1 MNHQYISIGIPIYN
15 AEKFLDYAITS
26 VLAQTHQNWE
36 LILIDDG
43 STDRSLEIAKKYEA
57 LDSRIKVISDGL
69 NKKLP
74 ARLNQ
79 LIDESKYDYIARMD
93 ADDMMHPKRLE
104 TQLKFLENNPQFDL
118 VSTGLI
124 SIDAGN
130 KAYNYRHVPILLTR
144 FPDPL
149 KKYPITHPSVF
160 AKKSWYLRNK
170 YSTQYPRCE
179 DFELWCR
186 AISNQDF
193 NMAVLPDLL
202 LYYREEGNIDA
213 TKMINS
219 YNDNFRVYTKYSGGF
234 SIKRFFSLTVKK
246 GIVIALDKVGKL
258 QALSKL
264 RNKQSPS
271 IVLIK
276 EHQEIINK
284 IINMT
289 A

>member
-1 MNHQYISIGIPIYN
+1 MKESYISVGIPIYN

-43 STDRSLEIAKKYEA
+43 STDNSLEIAKKYEA

-104 TQLKFLENNPQFDL
+104 TQLKFLEDNPQFDL
-118 VSTGLI
+118 VSTGLV
-124 SIDAGN
+124 SIDADN
-130 KAYNYRHVPILLTR
+130 LAYNYRHVPKMLTE
-144 FPDPL
+144 FPNPL
-149 KKYPITHPSVF
+149 QAYPITHPSVF
-160 AKKSWYLRNK
+160 ARKAWYLRNK

-193 NMAVLPDLL
+193 NMAILPDLL
-202 LYYREEGNIDA
+202 LYYREEGNIEA
-213 TKMINS
+213 SKMINS
-219 YNDNFRVYTKYSGGF
+219 YNDGFRVYTKYYGGF
-234 SIKRFFSLTVKK
+234 DIKQFLKISLKK
-246 GIVIALDKVGKL
+246 GVVVALDKAGKL

-271 IVLIK
+271 MALIK
-276 EHQEIINK
+276 KHQKVINSIIK
-284 IINMT
+284 
-289 A
+289 